1 MNNYSDQDVFLLK
14 IAEIFKS
21 AVLSFGVEANT
32 ADMAHKAFY
41 ALWNYQMEES
51 KFDNGQIYLRQFS
64 DQRLIQSQSHGL
76 NEWRD

>member
-1 MNNYSDQDVFLLK
+1 MNNHDIGQIELDPALLEQMNNQANQDVFLLK

-41 ALWNYQMEES
+41 AL
-51 KFDNGQIYLRQFS
+51 
-64 DQRLIQSQSHGL
+64 
-76 NEWRD
+76 